1 MLVSPKVHGIKSNTV
16 GPQLT
21 EAIELAIMSEEFSE
35 ESKKNLLGL
44 KSHLD
49 IPDKLYEEACK
60 VCTVVAHKRVR

>member
-1 MLVSPKVHGIKSNTV
+1 MNEIKTNTV

-21 EAIELAIMSEEFSE
+21 EAIELAIMSEEFTE
-35 ESKKNLLGL
+35 ESKKNLLDL

-60 VCTVVAHKRVR
+60 VGTVVVHK